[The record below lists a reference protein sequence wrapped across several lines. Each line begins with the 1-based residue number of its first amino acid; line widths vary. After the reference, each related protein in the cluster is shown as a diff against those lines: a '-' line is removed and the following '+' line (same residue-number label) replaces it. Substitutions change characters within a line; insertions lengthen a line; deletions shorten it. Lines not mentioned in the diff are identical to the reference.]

1 MESAEK
7 PNEISENIDAPVVRR
22 RRRIVRHHVREKTP
36 EPSKNGGTKQ
46 KYSDDESSTA
56 EMTGGSTS
64 SKKSHHRSHQQHATD
79 ASTNTAAAAAA
90 ADAATTASTTTTPL
104 VETIDEPPNDVLA
117 QPTVPVVKSA
127 AMSAHRSK
135 ILSRRDRSISTA
147 AVRSQST
154 PRDESKAND
163 SGITLLIRQAKR
175 SLSSPR
181 YVSSI

>member
-1 MESAEK
+1 MESVEK
-7 PNEISENIDAPVVRR
+7 PKEISENIDAPVVRR

-36 EPSKNGGTKQ
+36 EPSKIGGSSKQ
-46 KYSDDESSTA
+46 KCSDDESSTA
-56 EMTGGSTS
+56 ETTGGSTS
-64 SKKSHHRSHQQHATD
+64 SKKSHHRSQQNATD
-79 ASTNTAAAAAA
+79 ASTNTAAAASPAQ
-90 ADAATTASTTTTPL
+90 L
-104 VETIDEPPNDVLA
+104 VETIVELNDVPS
-117 QPTVPVVKSA
+117 QPTAPIVKSA

-181 YVSSI
+181 YVYSI

>member
-1 MESAEK
+1 MESVEK
-7 PNEISENIDAPVVRR
+7 PNEFSENIDAPVVRR

-36 EPSKNGGTKQ
+36 EPSKNGGAKQ

-64 SKKSHHRSHQQHATD
+64 SKKSHHRSQQRATD
-79 ASTNTAAAAAA
+79 ASTNTAATASP
-90 ADAATTASTTTTPL
+90 TASTNPL
-104 VETIDEPPNDVLA
+104 VETIDEPPNDVPS
-117 QPTVPVVKSA
+117 QPTLAVVKSA

-135 ILSRRDRSISTA
+135 ILSRRDRSIGSA
-147 AVRSQST
+147 AIRSQST

-163 SGITLLIRQAKR
+163 SGITLLIKQAKR

-181 YVSSI
+181 YVYSI

>member
-1 MESAEK
+1 MESVEN
-7 PNEISENIDAPVVRR
+7 PNEICENIDAPVVRR

-36 EPSKNGGTKQ
+36 EPSKNGGNAKQ

-64 SKKSHHRSHQQHATD
+64 SKKSHHRSQQHATD
-79 ASTNTAAAAAA
+79 ASTNTAAAASLP
-90 ADAATTASTTTTPL
+90 TPPL
-104 VETIDEPPNDVLA
+104 VDANDDSS
-117 QPTVPVVKSA
+117 QHTPTVPVVKSA

-135 ILSRRDRSISTA
+135 ILSRRDRSIGSA

-181 YVSSI
+181 YVYSI